1 MTTQPTATDADATT
15 LDAAALKQIMAAYG
29 QVLNSHREAIDS
41 LNVFPVP
48 DGDTG
53 TNMALTVVS
62 VLEHVES
69 SAAADAAATDSA
81 TPDLAALCQAISH
94 GSLMGA
100 RGNSGVILSQ
110 ILRGLCQSF
119 QAHGRVDAASLANG
133 WEAARKAAYEAVLEP
148 REGTILTVL
157 SDIAAQAAQCHQQG
171 ADLLTMAHSC
181 REAGQQSLARTPEL
195 LEVLAEAGVV
205 DAGGAGLVLL
215 WDAVL
220 LELAGIELPPA
231 PEVAGAVAVGQ
242 AQSAGDHHGHGSP
255 DAGETRYEV
264 MFFLELP
271 AEEAAE
277 QAAIGQFRQSW
288 AELGDSIV
296 VVGGDGL
303 WNCHIHTNQIGESI
317 EAGIE
322 VGRPRQIRITDLF
335 EQVDH
340 LESDL
345 QRSLEAELAGEPD
358 DSDAIW
364 RNPAAD
370 PAARCAVVAVAAGS
384 GIVKLLGELNVHSV
398 VLGGQTMNPSTEL
411 LLEALEAVGS
421 PEVVLLPNNKN
432 IIPVAEQA
440 AQASSKEVQVLP
452 SVSIPEGVAAMVLYD
467 PSQSA
472 VGNCKVMEAEVAD
485 LVVGQVTEAV
495 RETSVGGQAVAL
507 GDYIG
512 LSGGEI
518 VAVSQQLAETVC
530 GLLASM
536 IGSEHTLLMLYVG
549 EPADPDTTQ
558 AVQNW
563 LAQQH
568 PQLEVELHAGNQPLY
583 HYYLG
588 LF

>member
-1 MTTQPTATDADATT
+1 MTTQPTATDATAPDATT
-15 LDAAALKQIMAAYG
+15 LDATALKQIMVAYG

-81 TPDLAALCQAISH
+81 ATDSATSDLSVLCQAISH

-171 ADLLTMAHSC
+171 DDLVAMSHSC
-181 REAGQQSLARTPEL
+181 REAGQQSLAHTPEL

-220 LELAGIELPPA
+220 LELAGIELPPP
-231 PEVAGAVAVGQ
+231 PEVAGVVATGQ
-242 AQSAGDHHGHGSP
+242 PQPDGDHHGHGSL

-271 AEEAAE
+271 SEEAAEAAAE
-277 QAAIGQFRQSW
+277 QAAISQFRQSW

-411 LLEALEAVGS
+411 LLEAVEAVG
-421 PEVVLLPNNKN
+421 
-432 IIPVAEQA
+432 VARGAVA
-440 AQASSKEVQVLP
+440 AQQQEHHSGGRTSR
-452 SVSIPEGVAAMVLYD
+452 
-467 PSQSA
+467 PSQLEGSSGTAQRQHSRRGGGHGA
-472 VGNCKVMEAEVAD
+472 V
-485 LVVGQVTEAV
+485 
-495 RETSVGGQAVAL
+495 
-507 GDYIG
+507 
-512 LSGGEI
+512 
-518 VAVSQQLAETVC
+518 
-530 GLLASM
+530 
-536 IGSEHTLLMLYVG
+536 
-549 EPADPDTTQ
+549 
-558 AVQNW
+558 
-563 LAQQH
+563 
-568 PQLEVELHAGNQPLY
+568 
-583 HYYLG
+583 
-588 LF
+588 